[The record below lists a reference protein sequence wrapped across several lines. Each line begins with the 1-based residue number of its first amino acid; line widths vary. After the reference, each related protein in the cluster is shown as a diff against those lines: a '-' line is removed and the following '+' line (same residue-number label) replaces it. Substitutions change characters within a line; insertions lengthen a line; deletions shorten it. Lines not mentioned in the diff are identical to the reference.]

1 MTSAFTEVLP
11 PADDQ
16 LISTFFAVHMMVY
29 LPNVSNFKVNTKN
42 HIYLIKRA
50 YFLFTITV
58 N

>member
-1 MTSAFTEVLP
+1 MTSSVSHIIFGGMLTSAFTEVLP

-42 HIYLIKRA
+42 HIY
-50 YFLFTITV
+50 F
-58 N
+58 